1 MDGFLLSRPERTL
14 RTTGIRR
21 LYDTAA
27 EASRALRRDE
37 ADLIVGALPF
47 DPERPPALMQPEEST
62 VTDGPW
68 TPPQDIDALPPV
80 RVAAQNPHPRL
91 HVARVR
97 ALIERLELGEFGKVV
112 AARSV
117 ALDADEPLDPLSVA
131 ARMVARHPTAAT
143 YAVDLSAAGER
154 YWGHTLVGATPEV
167 LVSRR
172 GSTVT
177 CRPLAGTA
185 ARCADPAADEAA
197 GRDLLASAKNLA
209 EHAFV
214 TAWIR
219 DRLGPL
225 CTDLDVRETP
235 VLTSTPDV
243 WHLATPI
250 TGTLRDPATD
260 ALTLATVLHPTPAVA
275 GTPTEAALATIRAV
289 EGDRRFYGGAVGW
302 CDAAGD
308 GDWLVAIRCAEISSD
323 GLRALAWAGGGIV
336 ADSDPDAELDET
348 TAKLRTLLGTLGL

>member
-1 MDGFLLSRPERTL
+1 MDGFLLSRADRTL

-27 EASRALRRDE
+27 SASRALRRDE
-37 ADLIVGALPF
+37 ADLVVGALPF
-47 DPERPPALMQPEEST
+47 DPERAPALMQPEDIT

-68 TPPQDIDALPPV
+68 HPPADLGALPPV
-80 RVAAQNPHPRL
+80 RILAQNPQPRV

-97 ALIERLELGEFGKVV
+97 ALIDRIELGGFGKVV

-117 ALDADEPLDPLSVA
+117 SLDSDEPLDPLTVA
-131 ARMVARHPTAAT
+131 ARLVDRYPTAAT

-177 CRPLAGTA
+177 CCPLAGTA
-185 ARCADPAADEAA
+185 ARGAEPAADEAA
-197 GRDLLASAKNLA
+197 GRELLASTKNRT
-209 EHAFV
+209 EHAYV

-219 DRLGPL
+219 ERLGPL
-225 CTDLDVRETP
+225 CTDLDIPDVP

-250 TGTLRDPATD
+250 RGTLRDPAVD
-260 ALTLATVLHPTPAVA
+260 ALTLATLLHPTPAVA
-275 GTPTEAALATIRAV
+275 GTPTEAALAVIRSV

-308 GDWLVAIRCAEISSD
+308 GDWVVAIRCAEISSD
-323 GLRALAWAGGGIV
+323 RLRALAWAGGGIV
-336 ADSDPDAELDET
+336 AASEPDAELDET
-348 TAKLRTLLGTLGL
+348 TAKLRTLLGVLGR